1 MKEVV
6 VVDCIR
12 TPMGRSKGGIFRNVR
27 AETLSAH
34 LMSKLVERN
43 PNLDP
48 NDIEDIEEPKSEI
61 SQGTPMDHEEM
72 IKSMLDQVTMQVHQ
86 TSLEEEVTAEP
97 EPPIRET

>member
-48 NDIEDIEEPKSEI
+48 NDIEDIIWGCVQQTKE
-61 SQGTPMDHEEM
+61 QGFNIARI
-72 IKSMLDQVTMQVHQ
+72 IKGILEY
-86 TSLEEEVTAEP
+86 SLASSNL
-97 EPPIRET
+97 

>member
-48 NDIEDIEEPKSEI
+48 
-61 SQGTPMDHEEM
+61 
-72 IKSMLDQVTMQVHQ
+72 
-86 TSLEEEVTAEP
+86 
-97 EPPIRET
+97 